1 MPLVTSKEL
10 LLDAQAKGYAVGA
23 FNANNMECVK
33 AVIEAAE
40 EERAPVILQVSQGA
54 IKYAGLKMAT
64 MMVSTIAEEASVP
77 VVLHLDHGTSFLQN
91 LQCLHVGFTSLM
103 FDGSA
108 LPLAENIATS
118 AKIVEAAHACGLPV
132 EAELGKIPTIE
143 DFLSGDAMDALR
155 ARPAAEQVEE
165 LRKLAGAKV
174 ESLMADPSQAQSFVE
189 NTGIDSL
196 AAAMGS
202 IHGMW
207 DDIWPL
213 RRDRIEQIRDATGV
227 PLVCHGSSGVLRTR
241 ADAAAKGLTL
251 QPNECTLE
259 EAVKLGVCKVNVATA
274 VSMAFLRGCKEAF
287 ASRPM
292 EKDLRKILLPG
303 LKEAKELVR
312 SYIRLFD
319 ASGKAGGGQS
329 KIAASEIK
337 HAE

>member
-1 MPLVTSKEL
+1 ML
-10 LLDAQAKGYAVGA
+10 QAALEGHFAVGA

-54 IKYAGLKMAT
+54 IKYAGLRMAT
-64 MMVSTIAEEASVP
+64 NMVRTIAEEASVP

-108 LPLAENIATS
+108 LPLEENIAVS
-118 AKIVEAAHACGLPV
+118 AKIVEAAHSCGLPV

-143 DFLSGDAMDALR
+143 DFLKSDEMNALR
-155 ARPAAEQVEE
+155 ARPAAEQIAE
-165 LRKLAGAKV
+165 LRTLAGAKV
-174 ESLMADPSQAQSFVE
+174 ESLMADPAQAKSFVE
-189 NTGIDSL
+189 RSGIDSL
-196 AAAMGS
+196 AAATGS

-207 DDIWPL
+207 DDLCPL
-213 RRDRIEQIRDATGV
+213 RRDRIEALREATGV

-241 ADAAAKGLTL
+241 ADAEAKGIPL
-251 QPNECTLE
+251 QANECTLE
-259 EAVKLGVCKVNVATA
+259 EAVKLGICKVNVATA

-287 ASRPM
+287 AERPL

-303 LKEAKELVR
+303 LKAAKELVR
-312 SYIRLFD
+312 SYIQLFG
-319 ASGKAGGGQS
+319 ASGKAGAGAS
-329 KIAASEIK
+329 AIESSEIK
-337 HAE
+337 HSE

>member
-10 LLDAQAKGYAVGA
+10 LLDAQARGYAVGA

-33 AVIEAAE
+33 AVVEAAE

-64 MMVSTIAEEASVP
+64 TMVATIAEEASVP

-108 LPLAENIATS
+108 LPLEENILTS
-118 AKIVEAAHACGLPV
+118 AKIAEAAHSCGLPV

-143 DFLSGDAMDALR
+143 DFLSGDAMNALR
-155 ARPAAEQVEE
+155 TRPAAEQVEE

-189 NTGIDSL
+189 RSGIDSL

-207 DDIWPL
+207 GDIWPL
-213 RRDRIEQIRDATGV
+213 RRDRIEAIRDATGV

-241 ADAAAKGLTL
+241 AEAEAKGLTL

-259 EAVKLGVCKVNVATA
+259 EAVKLGVCKINVATA

-287 ASRPM
+287 GQRPM
-292 EKDLRKILLPG
+292 EKDLRKILMPG

-312 SYIRLFD
+312 SYIRLFGS
-319 ASGKAGGGQS
+319 SGQAGAGEA

>member
-10 LLDAQAKGYAVGA
+10 LLDAQARGYAVGA

-64 MMVSTIAEEASVP
+64 NMVTTIAEEASVP
-77 VVLHLDHGTSFLQN
+77 VVLHLDHGTSLVQN
-91 LQCLHVGFTSLM
+91 MQCLHVGFTSLM

-108 LPLAENIATS
+108 LPLEENIVTS

-143 DFLSGDAMDALR
+143 DFLAADEMNALR
-155 ARPAAEQVEE
+155 ARPPAEQVAE
-165 LRKLAGAKV
+165 LRRIAGPKTEA
-174 ESLMADPSQAQSFVE
+174 LMADPTQAKSFVE
-189 NTGIDSL
+189 RTGIDSL

-207 DDIWPL
+207 GDIWPL
-213 RRDRIEQIRDATGV
+213 RRDRIEEIRKATGL

-241 ADAAAKGLTL
+241 GDAKTKGIEL

-259 EAVKLGVCKVNVATA
+259 EAVKLGVSKVNVATA
-274 VSMAFLRGCKEAF
+274 VSMAFLRGCRAAF
-287 ASRPM
+287 DERPM

-303 LKEAKELVR
+303 LKAAKELVR
-312 SYIRLFD
+312 SYIQLFD
-319 ASGKAGGGQS
+319 ASGKAGGGEA
-329 KIAASEIK
+329 KVATSEIK